1 MMINKFVKVQI
12 AESGRGTCVE
22 VVGAYRQ
29 ASINNYNKRAG
40 AWTREETNSA
50 RSGYNFNL
58 NKWSRGRHLCPR
70 LVLFMPDYSECTCA
84 AVSSAGR
91 VRCLMSCQCFPE
103 PHQVCV
109 PACFVL
115 FLSVFSPPLPRTGNS
130 VVLFSCHLSSFSA
143 PFALIYA
150 IATRDAS
157 SAH

>member
-1 MMINKFVKVQI
+1 MQRW
-12 AESGRGTCVE
+12 SGQH
-22 VVGAYRQ
+22 RQ

-40 AWTREETNSA
+40 VRTPEETNSA
-50 RSGYNFNL
+50 RSRDNFNL

-91 VRCLMSCQCFPE
+91 VRCLVSCQCFPE
-103 PHQVCV
+103 PTRYTTYLPNV
-109 PACFVL
+109 FS
-115 FLSVFSPPLPRTGNS
+115 LSLLLASSLFSPPPLVIS
-130 VVLFSCHLSSFSA
+130 SSFSA